1 MELEFS
7 LSPEDVAGLDME
19 ALNELTGDEPVNG
32 LRFDRSE
39 YTPFEELTHRLSLLP
54 DTPPRTYNYRLS
66 VRGRVTHDSMDRYLA
81 AKGNSSSL
89 LKEALNSP
97 RHYYIKSRQV
107 LPPRR
112 AHHFEL
118 GTFIHSAILEPD
130 MFAKVRVLPDANRST
145 REGLYDLVRFYGDT
159 LGLPW
164 GYDLDAMKIQGLR
177 GVLRDLESRAADMG
191 YTFIGEEDRAI
202 IDVIRASYMTY
213 GDGILPRLMRHAK
226 VETSMYG
233 RDAATGLP
241 VKIRPDGIILSE
253 SLGMNL
259 IVSVK
264 TTSATSVE
272 AFLRDCAKYRYELA
286 EGMYLD
292 VASEVTGRPFSGT
305 LMIMAQTVMPYQV
318 AAIYW
323 DAEDLQIGKYKYR
336 QALDIVKQCT
346 DADSW
351 PGFDSKAESGSYG
364 IIQGKLPDYIKSE
377 LLPQYLP
384 E

>member
-1 MELEFS
+1 MDYGF
-7 LSPEDVAGLDME
+7 DVSD
-19 ALNELTGDEPVNG
+19 LTGAQTAEDIGQDDV
-32 LRFDRSE
+32 LRFDRGE
-39 YTPFEELTHRLSLLP
+39 YTPFEELVHRLGLLP
-54 DTPPRTYNYRLS
+54 DTPPRTFNYRLS

-107 LPPRR
+107 LPARR

-130 MFAKVRVLPDANRST
+130 MFAKVRVLPDANRFT

-233 RDAATGLP
+233 RDAATRLP

-253 SLGMNL
+253 SLGVNL

-272 AFLRDCAKYRYELA
+272 TFLRDCAKYRYELA

-292 VASEVTGRPFSGT
+292 VASEITGRPFSGT

>member
-1 MELEFS
+1 
-7 LSPEDVAGLDME
+7 ME

-191 YTFIGEEDRAI
+191 YTFIGGGGSGYHRRHPCIVHDLRGRHPAAADASRQGGD
-202 IDVIRASYMTY
+202 IDVRSRCRY
-213 GDGILPRLMRHAK
+213 G
-226 VETSMYG
+226 
-233 RDAATGLP
+233 
-241 VKIRPDGIILSE
+241 
-253 SLGMNL
+253 
-259 IVSVK
+259 
-264 TTSATSVE
+264 
-272 AFLRDCAKYRYELA
+272 
-286 EGMYLD
+286 
-292 VASEVTGRPFSGT
+292 VAC
-305 LMIMAQTVMPYQV
+305 
-318 AAIYW
+318 
-323 DAEDLQIGKYKYR
+323 ED
-336 QALDIVKQCT
+336 T
-346 DADSW
+346 
-351 PGFDSKAESGSYG
+351 P
-364 IIQGKLPDYIKSE
+364 
-377 LLPQYLP
+377 
-384 E
+384 

>member
-1 MELEFS
+1 
-7 LSPEDVAGLDME
+7 
-19 ALNELTGDEPVNG
+19 
-32 LRFDRSE
+32 
-39 YTPFEELTHRLSLLP
+39 
-54 DTPPRTYNYRLS
+54 
-66 VRGRVTHDSMDRYLA
+66 
-81 AKGNSSSL
+81 
-89 LKEALNSP
+89 
-97 RHYYIKSRQV
+97 
-107 LPPRR
+107 
-112 AHHFEL
+112 
-118 GTFIHSAILEPD
+118 

-177 GVLRDLESRAADMG
+177 GVLRDLEIARRGYRATRSSG
-191 YTFIGEEDRAI
+191 RRIGLS

-253 SLGMNL
+253 SLGVNL

-272 AFLRDCAKYRYELA
+272 TFLRDCAKYRYELA

-292 VASEVTGRPFSGT
+292 VASEITGRPFSGT
-305 LMIMAQTVMPYQV
+305 LMIMAQTVMPYQI

-323 DAEDLQIGKYKYR
+323 DAGGLADR
-336 QALDIVKQCT
+336 QV
-346 DADSW
+346 
-351 PGFDSKAESGSYG
+351 
-364 IIQGKLPDYIKSE
+364 
-377 LLPQYLP
+377 
-384 E
+384 